1 MKKVFILTIVC
12 FMLLMAKYVLSGAY
26 FDYTLRADLLLEQ
39 QSEYI
44 DTNKRHI
51 AELEYYR
58 SANYLFSRKE
68 MLKMQELSPKK
79 TIIIT
84 EPIVPKNELRSKR

>member
-1 MKKVFILTIVC
+1 MKRVFLLIIVC
-12 FMLLMAKYVLSGAY
+12 FMILMTKYVLSGAY
-26 FDYTLRADLLLEQ
+26 FDYKLRANLLLRR

-58 SANYLFSRKE
+58 SANYLFSRKD
-68 MLKMQELSPKK
+68 MLNMEELVPEK
-79 TIIIT
+79 TILVK
-84 EPIVPKNELRSKR
+84 EPIVAHNVIQDEK